1 MYFNYFIISIF
12 VIFLTS
18 CSNDVVKKSV
28 LKEKN
33 LDMQVLEAYEQGKQS
48 LEEGDV
54 LFAAKKF
61 NEAEMLFPQSDWAPK
76 AALMAGYS
84 YYSQNYLGDAIAEL
98 ERFIR
103 VYPLNQN
110 LDYAYYLLAVSYY
123 EQIVDETKDLNSII
137 NAKKNFEI
145 ILKKFPNTEYALDSE
160 FKIDLINDILA
171 SKEMY
176 IGRYYFDRKKW
187 IPAINRFRVII
198 DDYDTTIYTQEAL
211 HRLVE
216 VYYILGLVEESQKYA
231 KLLGYNYQSSQ
242 WYEKS
247 YSVFNK
253 MYEKNKKQNQKEK
266 NKKTNFIL
274 KNLSHFLS
282 DMNKK
287 EIIKNYQKKIKLII
301 NYNKNYYNK
310 NNPLVS
316 DQEYDKL
323 KNEILLLEKKYEF
336 LESENSPSKTVGYK
350 PSKNFVKF
358 PHKIPML
365 SLAKAFTEEDL
376 YNFEKKILNFLA
388 ENKNF
393 KLSYSAEPKIDGI
406 SASLTYIN
414 GIFQR
419 GLSRGDGRQGED
431 ITANLATIKDIPKKS
446 HIRVFLKKLMLEV
459 RYLLKTVILR
469 N

>member
-1 MYFNYFIISIF
+1 MYFNYLIISIF
-12 VIFLTS
+12 VIFLNS
-18 CSNDVVKKSV
+18 CSNDAVKKSV
-28 LKEKN
+28 LKEKS
-33 LDMQVLEAYEQGKQS
+33 LDMQVLEAYEQGKKS
-48 LEEGDV
+48 LEEGDA

-76 AALMAGYS
+76 AALMAVYS
-84 YYSQNYLGDAIAEL
+84 YYSQNYLGDAVAEL

-103 VYPLNQN
+103 VYPLNLD

-145 ILKKFPNTEYALDSE
+145 VIKKFPNTEYALDSE

-198 DDYDTTIYTQEAL
+198 DDYDTTIYAQEAL

-266 NKKTNFIL
+266 NKNTSSIL
-274 KNLSHFLS
+274 K
-282 DMNKK
+282 
-287 EIIKNYQKKIKLII
+287 
-301 NYNKNYYNK
+301 
-310 NNPLVS
+310 
-316 DQEYDKL
+316 
-323 KNEILLLEKKYEF
+323 
-336 LESENSPSKTVGYK
+336 
-350 PSKNFVKF
+350 KF
-358 PHKIPML
+358 K
-365 SLAKAFTEEDL
+365 SL
-376 YNFEKKILNFLA
+376 FE
-388 ENKNF
+388 
-393 KLSYSAEPKIDGI
+393 
-406 SASLTYIN
+406 
-414 GIFQR
+414 
-419 GLSRGDGRQGED
+419 
-431 ITANLATIKDIPKKS
+431 
-446 HIRVFLKKLMLEV
+446 
-459 RYLLKTVILR
+459 
-469 N
+469 